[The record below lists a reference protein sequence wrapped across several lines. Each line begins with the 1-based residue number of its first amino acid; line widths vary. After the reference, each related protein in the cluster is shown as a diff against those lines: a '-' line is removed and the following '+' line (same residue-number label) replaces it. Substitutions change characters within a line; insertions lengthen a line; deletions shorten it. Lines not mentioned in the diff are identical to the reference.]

1 MESVDR
7 LLTAKEL
14 ADYLAVP
21 LATVYRW
28 RSHGV
33 GPRGFRVGRHVRFQW
48 VDVQDW
54 VEAQLAAADGVPG
67 SAPRRVRVP

>member
-28 RSHGV
+28 RYHGV
-33 GPRGFRVGRHVRFQW
+33 GQRGSRVGRHVRFRW
-48 VDVQDW
+48 VDVERW
-54 VEAQLAAADGVPG
+54 VEAQLAAAGGASAIVPG
-67 SAPRRVRVP
+67 RVRVP

>member
-48 VDVQDW
+48 VDVDRS
-54 VEAQLAAADGVPG
+54 VEAHLAATEGASSRVRG
-67 SAPRRVRVP
+67 RVRVP